1 MYKVLAQSSALCK
14 IGVVVQACNP
24 SNWEWGR
31 RIRNSGSSSNAQQV
45 MMVHYLEN
53 ALRWQRVIE
62 TEGRTGREEAS
73 LLRILTCDSEKP
85 QTTFKASQ
93 FNEKETPCFLPQHRS

>member
-24 SNWEWGR
+24 RNWEWGR
-31 RIRNSGSSSNAQQV
+31 RIRNSGSSSNTQQV
-45 MMVHYLEN
+45 MMIHYLEN
-53 ALRWQRVIE
+53 ALRQRVIE

-73 LLRILTCDSEKP
+73 LLRILTCDSEKATDYF
-85 QTTFKASQ
+85 QSQ
-93 FNEKETPCFLPQHRS
+93 PVQ